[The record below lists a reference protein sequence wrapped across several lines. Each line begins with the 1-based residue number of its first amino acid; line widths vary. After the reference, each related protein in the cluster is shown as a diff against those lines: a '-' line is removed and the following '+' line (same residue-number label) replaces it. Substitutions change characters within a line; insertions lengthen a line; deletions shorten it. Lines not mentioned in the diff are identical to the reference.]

1 MRTQGIYL
9 INEKTKAIVTIK
21 SDYYKTII
29 YEKDRE
35 IKSPFTATK
44 ILEESCIRYGA
55 SLKGRRATSK
65 YLLNTNEKLP
75 VAVDRDNG
83 IYLFPTSALR
93 SGDCV
98 WLAYFHIKK
107 IKKSDDK
114 TYIKFKG
121 GMELFINASYYTIDK
136 QKKNT
141 SELIVQLNLDKL
153 F

>member
-98 WLAYFHIKK
+98 WLAYFHIKR
-107 IKKSDDK
+107 S
-114 TYIKFKG
+114 
-121 GMELFINASYYTIDK
+121 EEH
-136 QKKNT
+136 T
-141 SELIVQLNLDKL
+141 SELQSRFDLVCRL
-153 F
+153 